1 MLKRKIKLPTK
12 AVDNFVDKVWTSEC
26 KP

>member
-26 KP
+26 RP